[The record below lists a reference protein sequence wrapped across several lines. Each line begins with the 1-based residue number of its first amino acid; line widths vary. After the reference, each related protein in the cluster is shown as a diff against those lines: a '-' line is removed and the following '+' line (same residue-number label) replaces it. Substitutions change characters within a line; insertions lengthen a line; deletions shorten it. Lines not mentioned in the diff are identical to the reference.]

1 MDKKVTMY
9 EAIASAIYNGE
20 FDRVIELLERYDSCY
35 GKMNA
40 EEAAQVARIHNAI
53 VEAAS

>member
-1 MDKKVTMY
+1 MDEKVTMY

-20 FDRVIELLERYDSCY
+20 DKRVIELLERYDSCY

>member
-9 EAIASAIYNGE
+9 EAIANAIYNGE

-35 GKMNA
+35 GKMNI